1 MTFQIRV
8 VDADDIRREK
18 GIYTREKNL
27 LFLKNMIELSED
39 GNHHVR
45 STFCD
50 KYKLKEMPFTE
61 IFAGP
66 EPVFE
71 VTKRMKAGKKAQG
84 TLDGWVTGKS
94 AGGGKSASDKP
105 KVKKQ
110 SAAEIGKCSVQC
122 RTSRNFSLTHIL
134 LKSNLGIEK
143 VQKHA
148 F

>member
-1 MTFQIRV
+1 MTLQIRV

-110 SAAEIGKCSVQC
+110 SAAEIGKCSV
-122 RTSRNFSLTHIL
+122 
-134 LKSNLGIEK
+134 
-143 VQKHA
+143 
-148 F
+148 

>member
-1 MTFQIRV
+1 
-8 VDADDIRREK
+8 
-18 GIYTREKNL
+18 
-27 LFLKNMIELSED
+27 MIELSED

-110 SAAEIGKCSVQC
+110 SAAEIGKC
-122 RTSRNFSLTHIL
+122 RAHSRGGQKKLNDHGNNCKF
-134 LKSNLGIEK
+134 LKS
-143 VQKHA
+143 
-148 F
+148 